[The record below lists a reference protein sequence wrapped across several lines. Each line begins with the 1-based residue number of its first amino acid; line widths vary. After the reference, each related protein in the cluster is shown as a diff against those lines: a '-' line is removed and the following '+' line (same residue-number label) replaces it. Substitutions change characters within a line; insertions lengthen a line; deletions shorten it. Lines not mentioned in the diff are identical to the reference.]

1 MTEVEI
7 DFDIL
12 RVRLQSQ
19 YNSVVG
25 ICNSCI
31 DSETHTI
38 TINDIHRLS
47 HQLGALRESIGFLFA
62 LTKQTTEINDISRL
76 VRLEQIE
83 F

>member
-1 MTEVEI
+1 MPESEI
-7 DFDIL
+7 DFDNL

-19 YNSVVG
+19 CNSVVE

-38 TINDIHRLS
+38 TIKHINRLS

-62 LTKQTTEINDISRL
+62 LTEQTTQINDISEL
-76 VRLEQIE
+76 VGLEEIE